1 MGHAYAAATIS
12 TESGSIGTSSTFKPL
27 GGD

>member
-12 TESGSIGTSSTFKPL
+12 IDGGSIGTASTFKPL